1 MWPPDCSYRTN
12 QIGQEIGKGDKDA
25 GQRTPGGVATRDP
38 EASATEP
45 HQKNLGCGLP
55 TVAIELITQD
65 SKRKLAS
72 VVAGRPSASPLRGY
86 APACQQQRHKR
97 GEKRSYNNYREFR
110 LSLTKPNA

>member
-86 APACQQQRHKR
+86 APALPATTTQERREKKLQQ
-97 GEKRSYNNYREFR
+97 
-110 LSLTKPNA
+110 LSGI